1 MSIVWSALSPGDW
14 LQQVKENHPSKTCDG
29 ANYANPE
36 IGNAAGRFGYDF
48 GNIANAPKVNIQE
61 DPRFPVLAG

>member
-1 MSIVWSALSPGDW
+1 MGDG

-36 IGNAAGRFGYDF
+36 IGNDAGRFGYDF
-48 GNIANAPKVNIQE
+48 GNTANAPKVNVQE